1 MQGWDLALTVL
12 RSYRDALPQAS
23 RPDAANGRVSV
34 AMRHED
40 GLQQSAFSVTTHL
53 VIVDV
58 VATSYKGKHVCLHSE
73 FSWSL
78 PLSRCIIEVKLPL
91 CQQCFM
97 MCAPPAKSLLP

>member
-23 RPDAANGRVSV
+23 GPDAANGRVSV

-58 VATSYKGKHVCLHSE
+58 VATSYKGKDVCLHSE
-73 FSWSL
+73 LAGPCLYQDASL
-78 PLSRCIIEVKLPL
+78 
-91 CQQCFM
+91 
-97 MCAPPAKSLLP
+97 KSSSLYVSSAS